1 MNKIK
6 VGILG
11 ATGMVGQRFVSLLAD
26 HPWFKIAALAASSHS
41 AGKSYFNAVKDR
53 WKIDVPMPESV
64 KNIRMSD
71 VTADFDKYAK
81 EVKLIFSALNMDKLS
96 IGNLEIKLAGKG
108 LLVVSNNS
116 AHRATPDVPMIIPEI
131 NSHHL
136 RLIEIQRKK
145 RGWKGAIIVKPN
157 CSIQSYLPVIFALK
171 NYQPLQVLVTTLQA
185 VSGTGKTIEDWP
197 EMLDNVIPH
206 ISGEEEKTEKEPLK
220 ILGSLKNDAIKL
232 ARLPQISATCI
243 RVPVTDGHQA
253 SVAVKFR
260 KKPSLNEIK
269 TAINQF
275 NKLTVTKNLPMAPKK
290 FIHYFKDPDRPQ
302 TRLDRNLENGMAVSC
317 GRFREDKIF
326 DWKFVALSHN
336 TLRGAAGGAVL
347 TAELLLKK
355 GYL

>member
-1 MNKIK
+1 
-6 VGILG
+6 
-11 ATGMVGQRFVSLLAD
+11 
-26 HPWFKIAALAASSHS
+26 
-41 AGKSYFNAVKDR
+41 
-53 WKIDVPMPESV
+53 MPESV

-81 EVKLIFSALNMDKLS
+81 EVKLIFSALNMDKQS

-220 ILGSLKNDAIKL
+220 I
-232 ARLPQISATCI
+232 
-243 RVPVTDGHQA
+243 
-253 SVAVKFR
+253 
-260 KKPSLNEIK
+260 
-269 TAINQF
+269 
-275 NKLTVTKNLPMAPKK
+275 
-290 FIHYFKDPDRPQ
+290 
-302 TRLDRNLENGMAVSC
+302 
-317 GRFREDKIF
+317 
-326 DWKFVALSHN
+326 
-336 TLRGAAGGAVL
+336 
-347 TAELLLKK
+347 
-355 GYL
+355 